1 MRILL
6 TDTET
11 SSLSYAEGGRVVE
24 VAAALFDTRYASV
37 IESFSCLIQ
46 HETNEA
52 ESFNGIPAE
61 LIAKQG
67 LEPGEVWERFL
78 RLAVDA
84 ECYVA
89 HNASF
94 DQGFV
99 ASSVVAVG
107 WDSWPEL
114 RELWDPYKPWVC
126 TMSDVKWPG
135 TRKSHSLVQLA
146 LSLGLGVSSAHRA
159 MTDVDTMAR
168 CLTRAQE
175 IMLHSAIGA
184 EFAFG
189 GSNLPANLDM
199 LEPLIRLGMRPKKRF
214 VARVPFEMNH
224 LLKQHGFTFTD
235 KPRKEWF
242 RRMPPEE
249 AEKLPFRVVVSEDE
263 NDLIELGKSLNIM
276 LAEIDDLSY
285 SDVVKAW
292 VRDYPNR
299 ISEAHDRVQIRLNEK
314 RAMTRLTV

>member
-24 VAAALFDTRYASV
+24 VAAALYETKHASV
-37 IESFSCLIQ
+37 VESFSCLIK
-46 HETNEA
+46 HDSNDA
-52 ESFNGIPAE
+52 ESVNGIPAE
-61 LIAKQG
+61 LIARNG

-78 RLAVDA
+78 RLASDA

-99 ASSVVAVG
+99 ASSVA
-107 WDSWPEL
+107 DTMNSWLEL
-114 RELWDPYKPWVC
+114 RELWDPFKPWVC
-126 TMSDVKWPG
+126 TMSDIKWPG

-175 IMLHSAIGA
+175 TMLHSCLAA
-184 EFAFG
+184 NFCFG
-189 GSNLPANLDM
+189 GDPPPQNLDM
-199 LEPLIRLGMRPKKRF
+199 LEPLIRLGMRPKKRY
-214 VARVPFEMNH
+214 VARVPFELNY

-242 RRMPPEE
+242 RRMPPED
-249 AEKLPFRVVVSEDE
+249 AEKLPFRVVLSDDDSDRE
-263 NDLIELGKSLNIM
+263 ELRKNLNAM
-276 LAEIDDLSY
+276 LAEIGDSSY
-285 SDVVKAW
+285 SDIVTSW

-299 ISEAHDRVQIRLNEK
+299 ISEAHDRVQFRLNEK
-314 RAMTRLTV
+314 RSMTRTV